1 MKVATM
7 RNLDEEKS
15 AMRRTV
21 VFYRGLALVLPATLF
36 IALAASLTAQESK
49 PAAAPTPAVSHR
61 VPSYFG
67 QVELTAE
74 QRAKIYAIQDVQQ
87 PTIDRLKDQ
96 IEAARAKLL
105 ADSEAVLT
113 ASQRERLTSLRAAAK
128 AKSLARTQ
136 ARAKARQS
144 SEASAAKKAG

>member
-1 MKVATM
+1 
-7 RNLDEEKS
+7 
-15 AMRRTV
+15 
-21 VFYRGLALVLPATLF
+21 
-36 IALAASLTAQESK
+36 LTAQEPK
-49 PAAAPTPAVSHR
+49 PVPAAPTAVSHR

-67 QVELTAE
+67 QVELTAD

-87 PTIDRLKDQ
+87 PTIDRLKEQ

-113 ASQRERLTSLRAAAK
+113 ASQREKLTSLRASAK
-128 AKSLARTQ
+128 AKSLARSQ
-136 ARAKARQS
+136 ARAKARQT